1 MSTQRVPIAFVD
13 LSGYITPYNGRI
25 TDGLPGKY
33 LYTKEEVEYYYNK
46 QVAADQEKDM
56 QRYGGE
62 APQVPPPPAPAMS
75 VPPPPGVTMSAPPL
89 PAVEEPSYIPEPPPV
104 SAVRGEQVVING
116 APPLPSQAIA
126 TPTPPPGTEPGTLK
140 NLTPEEMDNLKP
152 GIDPNAAA
160 RQVFN
165 TAG

>member
-89 PAVEEPSYIPEPPPV
+89 PAWRAGCYQWGAAITTTSNSNTNTTTRNRAWDFEEPHP
-104 SAVRGEQVVING
+104 RGNG
-116 APPLPSQAIA
+116 
-126 TPTPPPGTEPGTLK
+126 
-140 NLTPEEMDNLKP
+140 
-152 GIDPNAAA
+152 
-160 RQVFN
+160 
-165 TAG
+165 

>member
-46 QVAADQEKDM
+46 QVAADHEKDI

-62 APQVPPPPAPAMS
+62 VPQVPPPPASAMS
-75 VPPPPGVTMSAPPL
+75 VPPPP

-116 APPLPSQAIA
+116 APPLPPQAVA
-126 TPTPPPGTEPGTLK
+126 TPAPIPGSEPGTLK
-140 NLTPEEMDNLKP
+140 NLTQEEMDNLKP

>member
-46 QVAADQEKDM
+46 QVAADQEKDI

-62 APQVPPPPAPAMS
+62 VPQVPPPPVSAMS

-89 PAVEEPSYIPEPPPV
+89 PAIEEPSYIPEPPPV

-116 APPLPSQAIA
+116 APPLPPNAVA
-126 TPTPPPGTEPGTLK
+126 TPTPPPGSEPGTLK

>member
-62 APQVPPPPAPAMS
+62 APQVPPPPASAS
-75 VPPPPGVTMSAPPL
+75 IVPPPP

-116 APPLPSQAIA
+116 APPLPPNAVA
-126 TPTPPPGTEPGTLK
+126 TPTPPPGSEPGTLK
-140 NLTPEEMDNLKP
+140 NLTPEEMDSLKP

>member
-25 TDGLPGKY
+25 TDGMPGKY

-62 APQVPPPPAPAMS
+62 APQVPPPPASAMN
-75 VPPPPGVTMSAPPL
+75 VPPPP

-116 APPLPSQAIA
+116 APPLPPNAVA
-126 TPTPPPGTEPGTLK
+126 TPTPPPGSEPGTLK
-140 NLTPEEMDNLKP
+140 NLTQEEMDNLKP
-152 GIDPNAAA
+152 GFDPNAAA

>member
-25 TDGLPGKY
+25 TDGMPGKY

-62 APQVPPPPAPAMS
+62 APQVPPPPASAMN
-75 VPPPPGVTMSAPPL
+75 VPPPP

-116 APPLPSQAIA
+116 APPLPPNAVA
-126 TPTPPPGTEPGTLK
+126 TPTPPPGLEPGTLK
-140 NLTPEEMDNLKP
+140 NLTQEEMDNLKP

>member
-25 TDGLPGKY
+25 TDGMPGKY

-62 APQVPPPPAPAMS
+62 APQVPPPPASAMN
-75 VPPPPGVTMSAPPL
+75 VPPLP
-89 PAVEEPSYIPEPPPV
+89 PAVEELSYIPEPPPV

-116 APPLPSQAIA
+116 APPLPPNAVA
-126 TPTPPPGTEPGTLK
+126 TPTPPPGLEPGTLK
-140 NLTPEEMDNLKP
+140 NLTQEEMDNLKP

>member
-46 QVAADQEKDM
+46 QVAADHEKDM

-62 APQVPPPPAPAMS
+62 APQVPPHPAPAMS
-75 VPPPPGVTMSAPPL
+75 VPPPP

-116 APPLPSQAIA
+116 APPLPPQAVA
-126 TPTPPPGTEPGTLK
+126 TPAPLPGSEPGTLK
-140 NLTPEEMDNLKP
+140 NLTPEEMDKLKP
-152 GIDPNAAA
+152 GIDPNAAS
-160 RQVFN
+160 RQVFS

>member
-46 QVAADQEKDM
+46 QVAADHEKDM
-56 QRYGGE
+56 QRYCGE
-62 APQVPPPPAPAMS
+62 APQVPPHPASAIS
-75 VPPPPGVTMSAPPL
+75 VPPPP

-116 APPLPSQAIA
+116 APPLPPQAVA
-126 TPTPPPGTEPGTLK
+126 TPAPIPGSEPGTLK
-140 NLTPEEMDNLKP
+140 NLTQEEMDNLKP

>member
-25 TDGLPGKY
+25 TDGMPGKY

-46 QVAADQEKDM
+46 QVAADQEKDI

-62 APQVPPPPAPAMS
+62 APQVPPPPASAMN
-75 VPPPPGVTMSAPPL
+75 VPPPP

-116 APPLPSQAIA
+116 APPLPPNAVA
-126 TPTPPPGTEPGTLK
+126 TPTPPPGSEPGTLK
-140 NLTPEEMDNLKP
+140 NLTQEEMDNLKP

>member
-46 QVAADQEKDM
+46 QVAADQEKDI

-62 APQVPPPPAPAMS
+62 VPQVPPPPAPAMS
-75 VPPPPGVTMSAPPL
+75 VPPPPRVTMSAPPL
-89 PAVEEPSYIPEPPPV
+89 SAVEEPSYIPEPPPV

-116 APPLPSQAIA
+116 APPLPPNAVAIPA
-126 TPTPPPGTEPGTLK
+126 PPPGSEPGTLK
-140 NLTPEEMDNLKP
+140 NLTPEEMDKLKP

-160 RQVFN
+160 RQVFSK
-165 TAG
+165 AG

>member
-62 APQVPPPPAPAMS
+62 APQVPPPPAAAAS
-75 VPPPPGVTMSAPPL
+75 VPPPPGMTVSAHL
-89 PAVEEPSYIPEPPPV
+89 PASEEPSYIPEPPPV
-104 SAVRGEQVVING
+104 SAVRGERVVING
-116 APPLPSQAIA
+116 APPLPPNAVA
-126 TPTPPPGTEPGTLK
+126 TPTPPPGSEPGTLK